1 MSYAI
6 DKLKAD
12 ITIKMN
18 SYVRNNP
25 AMIQMK
31 IKLDES
37 QEFVKYA
44 VVVGSGALLNMGLL
58 IML

>member
-1 MSYAI
+1 
-6 DKLKAD
+6 
-12 ITIKMN
+12 
-18 SYVRNNP
+18 
-25 AMIQMK
+25 MIQMK